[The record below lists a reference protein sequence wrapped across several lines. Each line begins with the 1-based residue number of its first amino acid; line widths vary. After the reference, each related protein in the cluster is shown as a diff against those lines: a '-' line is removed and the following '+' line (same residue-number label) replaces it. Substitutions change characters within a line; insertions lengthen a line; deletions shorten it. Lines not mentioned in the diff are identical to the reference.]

1 MEVGLMKECFAKYM
15 PRSCIDE
22 KKFDSL
28 EAGLAYWIGAG
39 RWRTFCFGRRLSVDD
54 FVVVTLTSLERAIV
68 APLLAAYFSRFF
80 YSYYYFYVLSF
91 TFCNL
96 LRYVIKINKLNED
109 TQRITTSTTTA
120 GNNKSTVTLSN

>member
-1 MEVGLMKECFAKYM
+1 MIVMINLTISM
-15 PRSCIDE
+15 
-22 KKFDSL
+22 
-28 EAGLAYWIGAG
+28 LATILLTTLCH
-39 RWRTFCFGRRLSVDD
+39 WRELSWRRFWLP
-54 FVVVTLTSLERAIV
+54 IV